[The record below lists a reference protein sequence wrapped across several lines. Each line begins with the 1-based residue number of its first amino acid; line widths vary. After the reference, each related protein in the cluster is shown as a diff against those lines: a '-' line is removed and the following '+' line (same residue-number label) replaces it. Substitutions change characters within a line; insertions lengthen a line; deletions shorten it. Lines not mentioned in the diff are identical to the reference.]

1 MRAVLCLLFLAI
13 TISSFAAE
21 EVSIP
26 NIEAGRS
33 LPLPGVLHKPDGDG
47 PFPAVVM
54 LVGCGGYAGGGPN
67 ADHQSSWARKLVE
80 WGYVAL
86 QVDSYSPRGPSLNC
100 DFAGSITISRD
111 AFAAKSYLSTLPY
124 VDPENIAVVGWS
136 MGGIAALKIIDA
148 YFRQDGMIPFKAA
161 VAFYPQSFPV
171 YKPDTPLLILIG
183 EQDKLCNPLSSKL
196 LAEKYEEKG
205 WKPAMVLVV
214 YPDAGHAFDLEGIDL
229 MWAGH
234 HLKYDPQAAADA
246 TERTRDFLAKHL
258 GSGSHTKAGSGNR
271 LSDLLSAQDF
281 GCTRSWRPA
290 ANLPAASKAPSTN
303 GPAMPAT

>member
-1 MRAVLCLLFLAI
+1 MFARVRVAAGFFALFLAI
-13 TISSFAAE
+13 AIPSVAAE
-21 EVSIP
+21 DVSIP
-26 NIEAGRS
+26 NIDNGRS
-33 LPLPGVLHKPDGDG
+33 LPLPGVLHKPDGAG

-100 DFAGSITISRD
+100 DFAGSITISHD
-111 AFAAKSYLSTLPY
+111 AFSAKSYLAALPY
-124 VDPENIAVVGWS
+124 VDPENIAVIGWS
-136 MGGIAALKIIDA
+136 MGGIAALKIIDGH
-148 YFRQDGMIPFKAA
+148 FRQDGMIPFEAA

-196 LAEKYEEKG
+196 LVKKYEEKG
-205 WKPAMVLVV
+205 WQLAMTLVV
-214 YPDAGHAFDLEGIDL
+214 YPEAGHAFDLEGIDL
-229 MWAGH
+229 MWSGH

-246 TERTRDFLAKHL
+246 TDRTKDFLAKHL
-258 GSGSHTKAGSGNR
+258 VAR
-271 LSDLLSAQDF
+271 
-281 GCTRSWRPA
+281 
-290 ANLPAASKAPSTN
+290 
-303 GPAMPAT
+303 

>member
-1 MRAVLCLLFLAI
+1 MLARARVRAVLCLLLLAMA
-13 TISSFAAE
+13 ISSIAAE

-26 NIEAGRS
+26 NSEDGRS
-33 LPLPGVLHKPDGDG
+33 LPLPGVLHKPGGAG

-111 AFAAKSYLSTLPY
+111 AFAAKSYLSNLPY

-136 MGGIAALKIIDA
+136 MGGMAALKAIDG
-148 YFRQDGMIPFKAA
+148 YFRQDGMIPFQAA
-161 VAFYPQSFPV
+161 VAFYPQAYPV
-171 YKPDTPLLILIG
+171 YKPDTPLLILVG
-183 EQDKLCNPLSSKL
+183 EQDKLCNPLSSQL
-196 LAEKYEEKG
+196 LARKYEEKG

-214 YPDAGHAFDLEGIDL
+214 YPEAGHAFDLEGIDL
-229 MWAGH
+229 VWSGH

-246 TERTRDFLAKHL
+246 TDRTRDFLARYL
-258 GSGSHTKAGSGNR
+258 RAR
-271 LSDLLSAQDF
+271 
-281 GCTRSWRPA
+281 
-290 ANLPAASKAPSTN
+290 
-303 GPAMPAT
+303 